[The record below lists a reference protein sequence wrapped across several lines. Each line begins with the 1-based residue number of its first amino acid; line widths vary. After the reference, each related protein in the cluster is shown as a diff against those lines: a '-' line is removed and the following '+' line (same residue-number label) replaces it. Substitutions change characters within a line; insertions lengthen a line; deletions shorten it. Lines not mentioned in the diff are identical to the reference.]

1 MFWQFATIQGQSGSL
16 HVARQRQL
24 NSVHTP
30 LSKPPI
36 QPLKVLDP
44 RLLLRWEY
52 AVRLTLTLAIFLA
65 VGFVFG
71 NSAQEHRLIA
81 TILLVAAG
89 VFTAISAAW
98 SELQS
103 RALNDTFLGGQ
114 ILFDLVLVTGLVH
127 VTGGAASQFAALYIL
142 VIAVASLVLTASGGL
157 LVAALGCVLYF
168 ADVILAHRS
177 SLDLGHWLQLGVF
190 AGVALSSG
198 YIASRLREAR
208 AGREELAAELVKV
221 RLQAE
226 DILRN
231 IRSGIVTVDAA
242 GYLVY
247 ANPAA
252 SALLG
257 TDLGVSMGRK
267 AREVFGSISPEL
279 VTALEQATGSGI
291 RTIRAEGRVM
301 TGSRGFPIGLNTTVT
316 ASDEQLEESNGDGVH
331 WTATAIFQDITDQ
344 KRLDALRRRTQRLEA
359 VTELSASLAHEIKN
373 PLASIRS
380 AIEQLG
386 HSPRATPDEKT
397 LSSLIVKE
405 SDRLARLLTE
415 FLDFARVRVSR
426 VQQVDIAKLVHGAA
440 TLASAHPSRADGVR
454 VAISGE
460 NGAAGFVAGDDDV
473 LHRAVFNLV
482 LNAVQVSPMGGEVR
496 VDVTS
501 MRAEDAPPGV
511 RLPGGGVSI
520 RIADDGPG
528 IPLDVREKMFDPF
541 FTTRPGGS
549 GLGLAVVHR
558 AVESHAGCVF
568 VDSEV
573 GSGTRV
579 TVLLPRELDQPAE
592 AK

>member
-1 MFWQFATIQGQSGSL
+1 MAI
-16 HVARQRQL
+16 
-24 NSVHTP
+24 
-30 LSKPPI
+30 
-36 QPLKVLDP
+36 
-44 RLLLRWEY
+44 
-52 AVRLTLTLAIFLA
+52 TLAIFFA
-65 VGFVFG
+65 VGFVFKE
-71 NSAQEHRLIA
+71 STPDDKVIA
-81 TILLVAAG
+81 TIMLLGAG
-89 VFTAISAAW
+89 VFTAISAVW
-98 SELQS
+98 SEFQAKSLT
-103 RALNDTFLGGQ
+103 DDFLGGQ
-114 ILFDLVLVTGLVH
+114 ILFDLLLVTGLVH
-127 VTGGAASQFAALYIL
+127 VTGGAASQFAALYTL
-142 VIAVASLVLTASGGL
+142 VIAVAALVLTASAGF
-157 LVAALGCVLYF
+157 LVAALGCTFYF

-208 AGREELAAELVKV
+208 AGREELAAELIKV

-242 GYLVY
+242 GKLVY

-252 SALLG
+252 NALLG
-257 TDLGVSMGRK
+257 LDLGGSAGRPV
-267 AREVFGSISPEL
+267 RELFGAISPEL
-279 VTALEQATGSGI
+279 VAALEHAASTGV
-291 RTIRAEGRVM
+291 RTIRAEGKVINAK
-301 TGSRGFPIGLNTTVT
+301 RGFPIGMNTTVT
-316 ASDEQLEESNGDGVH
+316 APHDPTGAAPSNGTGR
-331 WTATAIFQDITDQ
+331 TATAIFQDLTDQ

-380 AIEQLG
+380 AVEQLG

-397 LSSLIVKE
+397 LSSLIVRE
-405 SDRLARLLTE
+405 SDRLSRLLTE
-415 FLDFARVRVSR
+415 FLDFSRVRVSR
-426 VQQVDIAKLVHGAA
+426 VQQVDIGRLVQGAA
-440 TLASAHPSRADGVR
+440 TLASAHPSRAAGVR
-454 VAISGE
+454 VAITG
-460 NGAAGFVAGDDDV
+460 NAGAVGCVAGDDDV

-482 LNAVQVSPMGGEVR
+482 LNAVQSSPPGGEVR
-496 VDVTS
+496 VDVS
-501 MRAEDAPPGV
+501 SLEGDEAPPGV

-520 RIADDGPG
+520 LVADDGPG
-528 IPLDVREKMFDPF
+528 IPPEAREKMFDPF

-592 AK
+592 VL

>member
-1 MFWQFATIQGQSGSL
+1 MKA
-16 HVARQRQL
+16 
-24 NSVHTP
+24 
-30 LSKPPI
+30 
-36 QPLKVLDP
+36 LDP
-44 RLLLRWEY
+44 RLLLRASY
-52 AVRLTLTLAIFLA
+52 VGRIAITLAIFFA
-65 VGFVFG
+65 VGFVFQD
-71 NSAQEHRLIA
+71 SDPTDRLVA
-81 TILLVAAG
+81 TLLLVAAA

-98 SELQS
+98 SEFQNRSLT
-103 RALNDTFLGGQ
+103 DPFLGGQ

-127 VTGGAASQFAALYIL
+127 VTGGGASQFGALYIL
-142 VIAVASLVLTASGGL
+142 VIAVAALMLTASAGL
-157 LVAALGCVLYF
+157 LVAALGCVFYF
-168 ADVILAHRS
+168 TDVLLAHRS
-177 SLDLGHWLQLGVF
+177 SLDLGYWLQLGVF

-242 GYLVY
+242 GNLVY

-257 TDLGVSMGRK
+257 MDLSSKAGR
-267 AREVFGSISPEL
+267 RVRDLFGSISPEL
-279 VTALEQATGSGI
+279 VSALEQAAGSGI
-291 RTIRAEGRVM
+291 RTLRAEGKVI
-301 TGSRGFPIGLNTTVT
+301 TASRGFPIGLNTTIT
-316 ASDEQLEESNGDGVH
+316 TSQEQNGNGASAESRS
-331 WTATAIFQDITDQ
+331 ATAIFQDLTDQ

-380 AIEQLG
+380 AVEQLS
-386 HSPRATPDEKT
+386 HSTHATPDERT
-397 LSSLIVKE
+397 LSSLIVRE
-405 SDRLARLLTE
+405 SDRLARLLSE
-415 FLDFARVRVSR
+415 FLDFARVRVNR
-426 VQQVDIAKLVHGAA
+426 IQHVDIGRLVRGAA
-440 TLASAHPSRADGVR
+440 TLAATHPSSAEHVR
-454 VAISGE
+454 LSITGE
-460 NGAAGFVAGDDDV
+460 AGIVEGDDDV

-482 LNAVQVSPMGGEVR
+482 LNAVQLSPKGGEVR
-496 VDVTS
+496 VEVAALRTD
-501 MRAEDAPPGV
+501 EAPPGV

-520 RIADDGPG
+520 RISDRGPG
-528 IPLDVREKMFDPF
+528 IPPDVREKIFDPF

-558 AVESHAGCVF
+558 AVESHSGYVF

-579 TVLLPRELDQPAE
+579 TVLLPREHDHPSEVE
-592 AK
+592 AN

>member
-1 MFWQFATIQGQSGSL
+1 M
-16 HVARQRQL
+16 
-24 NSVHTP
+24 NTP
-30 LSKPPI
+30 LSKPPV
-36 QPLKVLDP
+36 QSSKVLDP
-44 RLLLRWEY
+44 RLLLRWDY
-52 AVRLTLTLAIFLA
+52 AGRIAITLAIFFA
-65 VGFVFG
+65 VGFVLEDPTP
-71 NSAQEHRLIA
+71 ADRLIA
-81 TILLVAAG
+81 TMLLLGAG
-89 VFTAISAAW
+89 FFTAVSAAW
-98 SELQS
+98 SEFQP
-103 RALNDTFLGGQ
+103 RPLNDAFLGGQ

-142 VIAVASLVLTASGGL
+142 VIAVAALVLTASAGL
-157 LVAALGCVLYF
+157 LVAALGCVFYF

-177 SLDLGHWLQLGVF
+177 SLDLGLWLQLGVF

-242 GYLVY
+242 GHLVY

-257 TDLGVSMGRK
+257 LDLGGSTGRK
-267 AREVFGSISPEL
+267 VRELFGSVSPEL
-279 VTALEQATGSGI
+279 VSALEQAAASGI
-291 RTIRAEGRVM
+291 RTIRAEGKVI
-301 TGSRGFPIGLNTTVT
+301 TATRGFPIGLNTTVT
-316 ASDEQLEESNGDGVH
+316 APVEQNGNGVDGSSR
-331 WTATAIFQDITDQ
+331 TATAIFQDLTDQ

-380 AIEQLG
+380 AVEQLG
-386 HSPRATPDEKT
+386 HSSRATPDERT
-397 LSSLIVKE
+397 LSSLIVRE
-405 SDRLARLLTE
+405 SDRLSRLLSE

-426 VQQVDIAKLVHGAA
+426 IHKVDIARLVRGAA
-440 TLASAHPSRADGVR
+440 TLAAAHPSRVDGVR
-454 VAISGE
+454 VSITGE
-460 NGAAGFVAGDDDV
+460 AGFVDGDDDV

-482 LNAVQVSPMGGEVR
+482 LNAVQLSPPGGEVR
-496 VDVTS
+496 VNVRSLRGD
-501 MRAEDAPPGV
+501 EAPPGV

-520 RIADDGPG
+520 RIADEGPG
-528 IPLDVREKMFDPF
+528 IPAEDREKMFDPF

-573 GSGTRV
+573 GSGTRI
-579 TVLLPRELDQPAE
+579 TVLLPREHDQPVE
-592 AK
+592 VT

>member
-1 MFWQFATIQGQSGSL
+1 
-16 HVARQRQL
+16 VK
-24 NSVHTP
+24 TP
-30 LSKPPI
+30 LPNT
-36 QPLKVLDP
+36 QVQTAKVLDP
-44 RLLLRWEY
+44 RLLLRWDY
-52 AVRLTLTLAIFLA
+52 AGRIAITLAIFFA
-65 VGFVFG
+65 VGFVF
-71 NSAQEHRLIA
+71 EDPTPEDRLIA
-81 TILLVAAG
+81 TLLLLTAG
-89 VFTAISAAW
+89 VFTTISAAW
-98 SELQS
+98 SEFQP
-103 RALNDTFLGGQ
+103 RPLNDAFLGGQ
-114 ILFDLVLVTGLVH
+114 ILFDLLLVTGLVH

-142 VIAVASLVLTASGGL
+142 VIAVAALMLTASAGL
-157 LVAALGCVLYF
+157 FVAALGCVFYY

-208 AGREELAAELVKV
+208 AGREELAAELIKV

-242 GYLVY
+242 GNLLY

-257 TDLGVSMGRK
+257 LDLGASTGRK
-267 AREVFGSISPEL
+267 VRDLFGSVSPEL
-279 VTALEQATGSGI
+279 VSALEQAATSGI
-291 RTIRAEGRVM
+291 RTIRAEGKVI
-301 TGSRGFPIGLNTTVT
+301 TASRGFPIGLNTTIT
-316 ASDEQLEESNGDGVH
+316 AAAEQNGNGVDGASR
-331 WTATAIFQDITDQ
+331 TATAIFQDLTDQ

-380 AIEQLG
+380 AVEQLG
-386 HSPRATPDEKT
+386 HSSRATPDEQT
-397 LSSLIVKE
+397 LSSLIVRE
-405 SDRLARLLTE
+405 SDRLSRLLSE

-426 VQQVDIAKLVHGAA
+426 IEKVDIARLVRGAA
-440 TLASAHPSRADGVR
+440 TLAAAHPSRVDGVR
-454 VAISGE
+454 VSIAGE
-460 NGAAGFVAGDDDV
+460 AGFVEGDDDV

-482 LNAVQVSPMGGEVR
+482 LNAVQLSPPGGEVR
-496 VDVTS
+496 VNVTS
-501 MRAEDAPPGV
+501 LRGDEAPPGV

-528 IPLDVREKMFDPF
+528 IPPEEREKMFDPF
-541 FTTRPGGS
+541 FTTRPGGN

-573 GSGTRV
+573 GSGTRI
-579 TVLLPRELDQPAE
+579 TVLLPREHDQPVE
-592 AK
+592 AT

>member
-1 MFWQFATIQGQSGSL
+1 M
-16 HVARQRQL
+16 
-24 NSVHTP
+24 NTP
-30 LSKPPI
+30 LSKAPVPTA
-36 QPLKVLDP
+36 KVLDP
-44 RLLLRWEY
+44 RLLLRWSY
-52 AVRLTLTLAIFLA
+52 VGRVAITLAIFFA
-65 VGFVFG
+65 VGFVFED
-71 NSAQEHRLIA
+71 STPEDRLVA
-81 TILLVAAG
+81 TLLLVGAA
-89 VFTAISAAW
+89 VFTTVSAAW
-98 SELQS
+98 SEFQD
-103 RALNDTFLGGQ
+103 RALDDSFLGGQ

-142 VIAVASLVLTASGGL
+142 VIAVAALSLTASAGL
-157 LVAALGCVLYF
+157 LVAALGCVFYF
-168 ADVILAHRS
+168 TDVILAHRS
-177 SLDLGHWLQLGVF
+177 SLDLGYWLQLGVF

-242 GYLVY
+242 GNLVY

-252 SALLG
+252 MSLLG
-257 TDLGVSMGRK
+257 MDLGNSAGRK
-267 AREVFGSISPEL
+267 VRDLFGSVSPEL
-279 VTALEQATGSGI
+279 VSALERAAGSGI
-291 RTIRAEGRVM
+291 RTLRAEGKVI
-301 TGSRGFPIGLNTTVT
+301 TATRGFPIGLNTTIT
-316 ASDEQLEESNGDGVH
+316 AGVDQNGNHGASR
-331 WTATAIFQDITDQ
+331 TATAIFQDLTDQ

-380 AIEQLG
+380 AVEQLG
-386 HSPRATPDEKT
+386 RSARSTPDEQT
-397 LSSLIVKE
+397 LSSLVVRE

-415 FLDFARVRVSR
+415 FLDFARVRVNKI
-426 VQQVDIAKLVHGAA
+426 QQVEIARLARGAA
-440 TLASAHPSRADGVR
+440 TLAAAHPSRAHGVR
-454 VAISGE
+454 VSITGE
-460 NGAAGFVAGDDDV
+460 AGVIEGDDDV

-482 LNAVQVSPMGGEVR
+482 LNAVQASPTGGEVR
-496 VDVTS
+496 VEVS
-501 MRAEDAPPGV
+501 PVRNEEAPPGV
-511 RLPGGGVSI
+511 RLPGGGISI
-520 RIADDGPG
+520 EISDEGPG
-528 IPLDVREKMFDPF
+528 IAPEAREKMFDPF

-579 TVLLPRELDQPAE
+579 TVLLPREHDQPVE
-592 AK
+592 AL

>member
-1 MFWQFATIQGQSGSL
+1 
-16 HVARQRQL
+16 V
-24 NSVHTP
+24 NTP
-30 LSKPPI
+30 LSKAPV
-36 QPLKVLDP
+36 PLRSAKVLDP
-44 RLLLRWEY
+44 RLLLRWDY
-52 AVRLTLTLAIFLA
+52 AGRIAITLAIFFS
-65 VGFVFG
+65 VGFVFKD
-71 NSAQEHRLIA
+71 STPEDRLIA
-81 TILLVAAG
+81 TLLLIGAG

-98 SELQS
+98 SEFQP
-103 RALNDTFLGGQ
+103 RALDDSFLGGQ

-142 VIAVASLVLTASGGL
+142 VIAVAALMLTASAGL
-157 LVAALGCVLYF
+157 LVAALGCVFYF

-177 SLDLGHWLQLGVF
+177 SLDLGYWLQLGVF

-208 AGREELAAELVKV
+208 VGREELAAELVKV

-242 GYLVY
+242 GNLVY

-257 TDLGVSMGRK
+257 LDLGDNTGRK
-267 AREVFGSISPEL
+267 VRDLFGSVSPEL
-279 VTALEQATGSGI
+279 VGALEQAASTGI
-291 RTIRAEGRVM
+291 RTIRAEGKVI
-301 TGSRGFPIGLNTTVT
+301 TATRGFPIGLNTTVT
-316 ASDEQLEESNGDGVH
+316 GGVDTNGNGTDGASR
-331 WTATAIFQDITDQ
+331 TATAIFQDLTDQ

-380 AIEQLG
+380 AVEQLG
-386 HSPRATPDEKT
+386 RSSRATPDEQT
-397 LSSLIVKE
+397 LSSLIVRE
-405 SDRLARLLTE
+405 SDRLSRLLSE

-426 VQQVDIAKLVHGAA
+426 VQQVDVARLVRGAA
-440 TLASAHPSRADGVR
+440 TLAAAHPSRADGVR
-454 VAISGE
+454 VSINGEAGAIE
-460 NGAAGFVAGDDDV
+460 GDDDV

-482 LNAVQVSPMGGEVR
+482 LNAVQLSPRGGEVR

-501 MRAEDAPPGV
+501 LRADDAPPGV
-511 RLPGGGVSI
+511 RLMGGGVSI

-528 IPLDVREKMFDPF
+528 IPPDARERMFDPF
-541 FTTRPGGS
+541 FTTRPGGN

-573 GSGTRV
+573 GSGTRI
-579 TVLLPRELDQPAE
+579 TVLLPREHDQLVE
-592 AK
+592 AT